1 MSKGVYGMTTPEI
14 LIIAAAVAL
23 FAVINVIMWSV
34 IAKKNKKTQA
44 APSPTAA
51 VQKAQISVEQPPVK
65 FNIVENIIIVSTDQ
79 RIK

>member
-1 MSKGVYGMTTPEI
+1 MSKGVYGMTTPEF

-34 IAKKNKKTQA
+34 ITKKNKKTQA
-44 APSPTAA
+44 APPPPAA
-51 VQKAQISVEQPPVK
+51 VQKAQIKGEQPPVE
-65 FNIVENIIIVSTDQ
+65 FNIVENIMIVSTDQ

>member
-34 IAKKNKKTQA
+34 ITKKNKKTQA
-44 APSPTAA
+44 APLPPAA
-51 VQKAQISVEQPPVK
+51 VQKAQIKGEQPPVE
-65 FNIVENIIIVSTDQ
+65 FNIVENIMIVSTDQ

>member
-1 MSKGVYGMTTPEI
+1 MTTPEI

-34 IAKKNKKTQA
+34 ITKKNKKTQS
-44 APSPTAA
+44 APPPTAA
-51 VQKAQISVEQPPVK
+51 VQKAQIKGEQPPVK

>member
-23 FAVINVIMWSV
+23 FVVINVIMWSV
-34 IAKKNKKTQA
+34 ITKKNKKTQA
-44 APSPTAA
+44 APPPPAA
-51 VQKAQISVEQPPVK
+51 VQKAQIKGEQPPVE
-65 FNIVENIIIVSTDQ
+65 FNIVENIMIVSTDQ